1 VHGQPIKCASAAN
14 SFVPSSPFYGF
25 SDRRPESSNAV
36 TDQAEL
42 VVRNAKVTT
51 LTKDPPG
58 AQSLAVRKG
67 VIQAV
72 GTDRDISTLVG
83 PKTLVID
90 ALGRR
95 LVPGLNDSHLH
106 VIRGG
111 RMFALELRWD
121 QVPTLAEGLR
131 LLADRAATTPKGQWV
146 RVIGGWS
153 EFQFEERRMP
163 TLAEINAATGD
174 VPAFVMHLY
183 QGGILN
189 QAAVRS
195 LGWTRGTPD
204 PVGGQIVRD
213 ETGEPTGILLATP
226 NALILYSTIAAAPA
240 LSSDDQRTSTLQFLA
255 ELNSLG
261 ITSVIDAAG
270 GFQNFP
276 DDYQVVTGLAR
287 DGQLDVRIAYNL
299 FAQRPGEELDDYRR
313 WVTMTRPGDGDDW
326 LRCNG
331 AGENLVWAA
340 ADFECFQEPRPDL
353 PADME
358 DQLGGVLALLFEH
371 GWGFRIHATYD
382 ESMRRDLDV
391 LERLVSPG
399 EPLPV
404 RWFFDHAETAT
415 PATLDRVAALGG
427 GIASQDRMAFQAEHF
442 VSRYGTP
449 PAGTAPPLRG
459 IINRGIPLG
468 AGTDA
473 TRVSSYNP
481 WVSLGWYVTGKS
493 VGGLQH
499 RFDEELL
506 SRSEALE
513 AYTVGSA
520 WFSGDE
526 SHKGTLAVGSAADF
540 ALLSGDYFTVD
551 PSAIAAIRSVLTVV
565 GGRVVHATDEY
576 VNINRRPGG
585 SAPATPAGVHQAEVV
600 ADASSDAGE
609 HQQWAESQHR

>member
-1 VHGQPIKCASAAN
+1 
-14 SFVPSSPFYGF
+14 VP
-25 SDRRPESSNAV
+25 EWTTTV
-36 TDQAEL
+36 TDQADL

-51 LTKDPPG
+51 VAKNPPG
-58 AQSLAVRKG
+58 AESLAVRQG
-67 VIQAV
+67 LVQAI
-72 GTDRDISTLVG
+72 GTDREISALIG
-83 PKTLVID
+83 PETLVID
-90 ALGRR
+90 GLVRR

-131 LLADRAATTPKGQWV
+131 LLAERAATTPKGQWV

-189 QAAVRS
+189 QAAVRA
-195 LGWTRGTPD
+195 LGWTRSIPD

-213 ETGEPTGILLATP
+213 EAGEPTGILLATP

-240 LSSDDQRTSTLQFLA
+240 LSFEDQRSSTIQFLA

-261 ITSVIDAAG
+261 ITSAIDAAG

-276 DDYQVVTGLAR
+276 DDYEVVTRLAR
-287 DGQLDVRIAYNL
+287 EGQLDVRIAYNL

-313 WVTMTRPGDGDDW
+313 WVTMTSPGDGDDW

-358 DQLGGVLALLFEH
+358 DQLGAVLALLFEH

-391 LERLVSPG
+391 LERLVRPG

-415 PATLDRVAALGG
+415 PATLDRIAALGG

-442 VSRYGTP
+442 VSRYGAA
-449 PAGTAPPLRG
+449 PAATAPPLRG

-481 WVSLGWYVTGKS
+481 WVSLAWYVTGKS
-493 VGGLQH
+493 VGGFQH
-499 RFDEELL
+499 RFDEGLL
-506 SRSEALE
+506 SRTEALE

-526 SHKGTLAVGSAADF
+526 GHKGSLAVGSVADF
-540 ALLSGDYFTVD
+540 AVLSADYFAVD
-551 PSAIAAIRSVLTVV
+551 PSEIATIRSMLTVA

-576 VNINRRPGG
+576 VNINRRPTGTIPTT
-585 SAPATPAGVHQAEVV
+585 SAGVHQTEVV
-600 ADASSDAGE
+600 ADASLDAGE
-609 HQQWAESQHR
+609 HQQWAHSQHR

>member
-1 VHGQPIKCASAAN
+1 MGPACHHHPRGARHLHVVI
-14 SFVPSSPFYGF
+14 
-25 SDRRPESSNAV
+25 V
-36 TDQAEL
+36 TDEADL

-51 LTKDPPG
+51 LDKDHPS
-58 AQSLAVRKG
+58 AESLAVRQG
-67 VIQAV
+67 LIQAT
-72 GTDRDISTLVG
+72 GTEREISALIGSDTVVVDG
-83 PKTLVID
+83 
-90 ALGRR
+90 LGRR

-131 LLADRAATTPKGQWV
+131 LLAERAATTAEGQWV

-189 QAAVRS
+189 QAAVRA
-195 LGWTRGTPD
+195 LGWTRSTPD

-213 ETGEPTGILLATP
+213 AAGEPTGIVLATP

-240 LSSDDQRTSTLQFLA
+240 LSTEDQRTSTMQFLA

-261 ITSVIDAAG
+261 ITSAIDAAG
-270 GFQNFP
+270 GFQSFP

-299 FAQRPGEELDDYRR
+299 FAQRQGEELDDYRR

-353 PADME
+353 PDDME
-358 DQLGGVLALLFEH
+358 DQLGAVLTLLFEH
-371 GWGFRIHATYD
+371 GWGFRIHSTYD

-391 LERLVSPG
+391 LERLVGPG

-442 VSRYGTP
+442 VRRYGAGT
-449 PAGTAPPLRG
+449 AGTAPPLRG
-459 IINRGIPLG
+459 IISRGIPLG

-481 WVSLGWYVTGKS
+481 WVSLAWYVTGKS
-493 VGGLQH
+493 VGGLAH
-499 RFDEELL
+499 RFDDELL
-506 SRSEALE
+506 NRTEALE
-513 AYTVGSA
+513 AYTIGSA

-526 SHKGTLAVGSAADF
+526 TRKGTLAVGNLADF
-540 ALLSGDYFTVD
+540 TVLSADYFSVD
-551 PSAIAAIRSVLTVV
+551 PDEIASIRSVLTVV
-565 GGRVVHATDEY
+565 GGRVVHGTDEY
-576 VNINRRPGG
+576 AVINRG
-585 SAPATPAGVHQAEVV
+585 SVATVPAASAASGAASGVYQAAVV
-600 ADASSDAGE
+600 ADASADAGE
-609 HQQWAESQHR
+609 HQQWAESRHT

>member
-1 VHGQPIKCASAAN
+1 
-14 SFVPSSPFYGF
+14 
-25 SDRRPESSNAV
+25 
-36 TDQAEL
+36 
-42 VVRNAKVTT
+42 
-51 LTKDPPG
+51 
-58 AQSLAVRKG
+58 

-72 GTDRDISTLVG
+72 GTDRDISALVG

-213 ETGEPTGILLATP
+213 EAGEPTGILLATP

-240 LSSDDQRTSTLQFLA
+240 LSSDDQRTSTIQFLA

-261 ITSVIDAAG
+261 ITSAIDAAG

-358 DQLGGVLALLFEH
+358 DQLGAVLALLFEH

-442 VSRYGTP
+442 VSRYGTA

-481 WVSLGWYVTGKS
+481 WVSLGVVRHGQERRRIPAPLRRRAPQPQRS
-493 VGGLQH
+493 PGGLH
-499 RFDEELL
+499 RRLGL
-506 SRSEALE
+506 VLGRR
-513 AYTVGSA
+513 GR
-520 WFSGDE
+520 
-526 SHKGTLAVGSAADF
+526 KGTLAVGSVADF

-551 PSAIAAIRSVLTVV
+551 PSEIAAIRSVLTVV

-585 SAPATPAGVHQAEVV
+585 TAAATPAGVHQAEVV

>member
-1 VHGQPIKCASAAN
+1 M
-14 SFVPSSPFYGF
+14 
-25 SDRRPESSNAV
+25 PEWTTTV
-36 TDQAEL
+36 TDQADL

-51 LTKDPPG
+51 VAKNPPG
-58 AQSLAVRKG
+58 AESLAVRQG
-67 VIQAV
+67 LVQAI
-72 GTDRDISTLVG
+72 GTDREISALIG
-83 PKTLVID
+83 PETLVID
-90 ALGRR
+90 GLGRR

-131 LLADRAATTPKGQWV
+131 LLAERAATTPKGQWV

-189 QAAVRS
+189 QAAIRA
-195 LGWTRGTPD
+195 LGWTRSIPD

-213 ETGEPTGILLATP
+213 EAGEPTGILLATP

-240 LSSDDQRTSTLQFLA
+240 LSFEDQRSSTIQFLA

-261 ITSVIDAAG
+261 ITSAIDAAG

-276 DDYQVVTGLAR
+276 DDYEVVTRLAR
-287 DGQLDVRIAYNL
+287 EGQLDVRIAYNL

-313 WVTMTRPGDGDDW
+313 WVTMTSPGDGDDW

-358 DQLGGVLALLFEH
+358 DQLGAVLALLFEH

-391 LERLVSPG
+391 LERLVRPG

-415 PATLDRVAALGG
+415 PATLDRIAALGG

-442 VSRYGTP
+442 VSRYGAA
-449 PAGTAPPLRG
+449 PAATAPPLRG

-481 WVSLGWYVTGKS
+481 WVSLAWYVTGKS
-493 VGGLQH
+493 VGGFQH
-499 RFDEELL
+499 RFDEGLL
-506 SRSEALE
+506 SRTEALE

-526 SHKGTLAVGSAADF
+526 GHKGSLAVGSVADF
-540 ALLSGDYFTVD
+540 AVLSADYFAVD
-551 PSAIAAIRSVLTVV
+551 PSEIATIRSMLTVA

-576 VNINRRPGG
+576 VNINRRPTGTIPTT
-585 SAPATPAGVHQAEVV
+585 SAGVHQTEVV
-600 ADASSDAGE
+600 ADASLDAGE
-609 HQQWAESQHR
+609 HQQWAHSQHR

>member
-1 VHGQPIKCASAAN
+1 MTD
-14 SFVPSSPFYGF
+14 SP
-25 SDRRPESSNAV
+25 D
-36 TDQAEL
+36 L
-42 VVRNAKVTT
+42 VIRNAKVTT
-51 LTKDPPG
+51 LAKDSPA
-58 AQSLAVRKG
+58 AQSLAVRQG

-72 GTDRDISTLVG
+72 GTDRDISALVG
-83 PKTLVID
+83 PETLVID

-131 LLADRAATTPKGQWV
+131 LLTERAATTPKGQWV

-163 TLAEINAATGD
+163 TLAEINAATGE

-189 QAAVRS
+189 QAAVRA
-195 LGWTRGTPD
+195 LGWTRSTPN
-204 PVGGQIVRD
+204 PVGGQIVRN
-213 ETGEPTGILLATP
+213 EAGEPTGILLATP

-240 LSSDDQRTSTLQFLA
+240 LSSEEQRSSTIEFLA

-261 ITSVIDAAG
+261 ITSAIDAAG

-276 DDYQVVTGLAR
+276 DDYEVVTGLAR

-313 WVTMTRPGDGDDW
+313 WVTMTSPGDGDDW

-340 ADFECFQEPRPDL
+340 ADFECFQEPRPNL

-358 DQLGGVLALLFEH
+358 EQLGAVLALLFEH

-391 LERLVSPG
+391 LERLVRPG
-399 EPLPV
+399 EQLPV
-404 RWFFDHAETAT
+404 RWFFDHAETAS
-415 PATLDRVAALGG
+415 PATLDRIAALGG

-442 VSRYGTP
+442 VSRYGTA

-481 WVSLGWYVTGKS
+481 WVSLAWYVTGRS
-493 VGGLQH
+493 VGGLKH

-506 SRSEALE
+506 NRTEALE

-526 SHKGTLAVGSAADF
+526 KRKGTLGVGSVADL
-540 ALLSGDYFTVD
+540 AVLSADYFTVD
-551 PSAIAAIRSVLTVV
+551 PSDIGTIRSVLTVV

-576 VNINRRPGG
+576 VGINRSPEAVD
-585 SAPATPAGVHQAEVV
+585 SSTPAGVSQAEVV
-600 ADASSDAGE
+600 VDASSEAGD
-609 HQQWAESQHR
+609 HQQWAESHNG

>member
-1 VHGQPIKCASAAN
+1 
-14 SFVPSSPFYGF
+14 
-25 SDRRPESSNAV
+25 V

-51 LTKDPPG
+51 LVTG
-58 AQSLAVRKG
+58 APAAESLAIRQG
-67 VIQAV
+67 VVQAV
-72 GTDRDISTLVG
+72 GTDREIGALVG
-83 PKTLVID
+83 PGTLVID

-95 LVPGLNDSHLH
+95 LIPGLNDSHLH

-131 LLADRAATTPKGQWV
+131 LLAERATATPKGEWV

-153 EFQFEERRMP
+153 EFQFEEGRMP

-189 QAAVRS
+189 QAAIRS
-195 LGWTRGTPD
+195 LGWTRSTPD
-204 PVGGQIVRD
+204 PIGGQIVRD
-213 ETGEPTGILLATP
+213 AAGEPTGILLATP

-240 LSSDDQRTSTLQFLA
+240 LSSDDQRASTMQFLA
-255 ELNSLG
+255 ELNGLG
-261 ITSVIDAAG
+261 ITSAIDAAG

-287 DGQLDVRIAYNL
+287 EGKLDVRIAYNL
-299 FAQRPGEELDDYRR
+299 FAQRAGQELDDYRR

-340 ADFECFQEPRPDL
+340 ADFECFQEPRADL

-358 DQLGGVLALLFEH
+358 DQLGAVLALLFER

-391 LERLVSPG
+391 IERLVSPG
-399 EPLPV
+399 EPAPV
-404 RWFFDHAETAT
+404 RWFFDHGETAT
-415 PATLDRVAALGG
+415 PATLDRIAALGG
-427 GIASQDRMAFQAEHF
+427 GLASQDRMAFQAEHF
-442 VSRYGTP
+442 VSRYGTA

-468 AGTDA
+468 GGTDA

-481 WVSLGWYVTGKS
+481 WVSMAWYVTGKS

-506 SRSEALE
+506 SRTEALE

-526 SHKGTLAVGSAADF
+526 GHKGTLAVGSLADF
-540 ALLSGDYFTVD
+540 TVLSADYFTVD
-551 PSAIAAIRSVLTVV
+551 SSEISAIRSVLTVV
-565 GGRVVHATDEY
+565 GGRVAHATDDY
-576 VNINRRPGG
+576 VNINRGPTGPEPG
-585 SAPATPAGVHQAEVV
+585 TPPGVHQAEVV

-609 HQQWAESQHR
+609 HQQWAESQDR

>member
-1 VHGQPIKCASAAN
+1 MTD
-14 SFVPSSPFYGF
+14 SP
-25 SDRRPESSNAV
+25 D
-36 TDQAEL
+36 L

-51 LTKDPPG
+51 LAKDSPG
-58 AQSLAVRKG
+58 AQSLAVRQG
-67 VIQAV
+67 VIQAL
-72 GTDRDISTLVG
+72 GTDRDISALVG
-83 PKTLVID
+83 PETLVID

-121 QVPTLAEGLR
+121 QVPTLTEGLR
-131 LLADRAATTPKGQWV
+131 LLAERAATTPKGQWV

-163 TLAEINAATGD
+163 TLAEINVATGD

-189 QAAVRS
+189 QAAVRA
-195 LGWTRGTPD
+195 LGWTRTTPE

-213 ETGEPTGILLATP
+213 EAGEPTGILLATP

-240 LSSDDQRTSTLQFLA
+240 LSSEDQRTSTIQFLG

-261 ITSVIDAAG
+261 VTSAIDAAG

-276 DDYQVVTGLAR
+276 DDYEVVTGLAR

-299 FAQRPGEELDDYRR
+299 FAQRSGEELDDYRR

-353 PADME
+353 PGDME
-358 DQLGGVLALLFEH
+358 DQLGAVLALLFDH

-391 LERLVSPG
+391 LERLVRPG

-404 RWFFDHAETAT
+404 RWFFDHAETAM
-415 PATLDRVAALGG
+415 PATLDRIAALGG
-427 GIASQDRMAFQAEHF
+427 GVASQNRMAFQAEHF
-442 VSRYGTP
+442 VSRYGAA
-449 PAGTAPPLRG
+449 PASTAPPLRG

-481 WVSLGWYVTGKS
+481 WVSLAWYVTGKS
-493 VGGLQH
+493 VGGFQH

-506 SRSEALE
+506 SRTEALE

-520 WFSGDE
+520 WFSSDE
-526 SHKGTLAVGSAADF
+526 KRKGTLGVGSVADF
-540 ALLSGDYFTVD
+540 AVLSADFFTVD
-551 PSAIAAIRSVLTVV
+551 PTEIAAIRSVLTVV

-576 VNINRRPGG
+576 VGINQHQEAVDP
-585 SAPATPAGVHQAEVV
+585 STPAGVAQAEVV
-600 ADASSDAGE
+600 VNASSEAGE
-609 HQQWAESQHR
+609 HQQWADSQDGRRT

>member
-1 VHGQPIKCASAAN
+1 MTD
-14 SFVPSSPFYGF
+14 SP
-25 SDRRPESSNAV
+25 D
-36 TDQAEL
+36 L
-42 VVRNAKVTT
+42 VIRNARVTT
-51 LTKDPPG
+51 LAEGSPG
-58 AQSLAVRKG
+58 AQSLAVREG
-67 VIQAV
+67 VVQAV
-72 GTDRDISTLVG
+72 GSDRDISALIG
-83 PKTLVID
+83 PETLVID

-106 VIRGG
+106 LIRGG

-131 LLADRAATTPKGQWV
+131 LLAERAATTPKGQWV

-189 QAAVRS
+189 QAAIRA
-195 LGWTRGTPD
+195 LGWTRRTPD
-204 PVGGQIVRD
+204 PVGGQILRD
-213 ETGEPTGILLATP
+213 EAGEPTGILLATP
-226 NALILYSTIAAAPA
+226 SSLILYSTIAAAPA
-240 LSSDDQRTSTLQFLA
+240 LSSEDQRTSTLQFLA

-261 ITSVIDAAG
+261 ITSAIDAAG
-270 GFQNFP
+270 GFQDFP
-276 DDYQVVTGLAR
+276 DDYRVVTGLAR
-287 DGQLDVRIAYNL
+287 DGHLDVRIAYNL

-313 WVTMTRPGDGDDW
+313 WVAMTNPGDGDDW

-340 ADFECFQEPRPDL
+340 ADFECFQEPRPDF
-353 PADME
+353 PDNME
-358 DQLGGVLALLFEH
+358 SQLGAVLALLFER

-382 ESMRRDLDV
+382 ESMRRDLGV
-391 LERLVSPG
+391 LERLARPG

-442 VSRYGTP
+442 VSRYGAP
-449 PAGTAPPLRG
+449 LAGTAPPLRG

-481 WVSLGWYVTGKS
+481 WVSLAWYVTGKS
-493 VGGLQH
+493 VGGFQH

-506 SRSEALE
+506 TRTEALK

-526 SHKGTLAVGSAADF
+526 KRKGTLSVGKVADF
-540 ALLSGDYFTVD
+540 AVLSADYFTVD
-551 PSAIAAIRSVLTVV
+551 VTEIADIRSVLTVV

-576 VNINRRPGG
+576 VGMNRRPEAADS
-585 SAPATPAGVHQAEVV
+585 SAPAGVRQAGVV
-600 ADASSDAGE
+600 ADASSEADE
-609 HQQWAESQHR
+609 HRQWAENQDR

>member
-1 VHGQPIKCASAAN
+1 M
-14 SFVPSSPFYGF
+14 
-25 SDRRPESSNAV
+25 PEWTTTV
-36 TDQAEL
+36 TDQADL

-51 LTKDPPG
+51 VAKNPPG
-58 AQSLAVRKG
+58 AESLAVRQG
-67 VIQAV
+67 LVQAI
-72 GTDRDISTLVG
+72 GTDREISALIG
-83 PKTLVID
+83 PETLVID
-90 ALGRR
+90 GLVRR

-131 LLADRAATTPKGQWV
+131 LLAERAATTPKGQWV

-189 QAAVRS
+189 QAAVRA
-195 LGWTRGTPD
+195 LGWTRSIPD

-213 ETGEPTGILLATP
+213 EAGEPTGILLATP

-240 LSSDDQRTSTLQFLA
+240 LSFEDQRSSTIQFLA

-261 ITSVIDAAG
+261 ITSAIDAAG

-276 DDYQVVTGLAR
+276 DDYEVVTRLAR
-287 DGQLDVRIAYNL
+287 EGQLDVRIAYNL

-313 WVTMTRPGDGDDW
+313 WVTMTSPGDGDDW

-358 DQLGGVLALLFEH
+358 DQLGAVLALLFEH

-391 LERLVSPG
+391 LERLVRPG

-415 PATLDRVAALGG
+415 PATLDRIAALGG

-442 VSRYGTP
+442 VSRYGAA
-449 PAGTAPPLRG
+449 PAATAPPLRG

-481 WVSLGWYVTGKS
+481 WVSLAWYVTGKS
-493 VGGLQH
+493 VGGFQH
-499 RFDEELL
+499 RFDEGLL
-506 SRSEALE
+506 SRTEALE

-526 SHKGTLAVGSAADF
+526 GHKGSLAVGSVADF
-540 ALLSGDYFTVD
+540 AVLSADYFAVD
-551 PSAIAAIRSVLTVV
+551 PSEIATIRSMLTVA

-576 VNINRRPGG
+576 VNINRRPTGTIPTT
-585 SAPATPAGVHQAEVV
+585 SAGVHQTEVV
-600 ADASSDAGE
+600 ADASLDAGE
-609 HQQWAESQHR
+609 HQQWAHSQHR

>member
-1 VHGQPIKCASAAN
+1 MTD
-14 SFVPSSPFYGF
+14 SP
-25 SDRRPESSNAV
+25 D
-36 TDQAEL
+36 L

-51 LTKDPPG
+51 LANNSPD
-58 AQSLAVRKG
+58 AQSLAVRQG

-72 GTDRDISTLVG
+72 GTERDISALVG
-83 PKTLVID
+83 PETLVID

-121 QVPTLAEGLR
+121 QVTTLAEGLR
-131 LLADRAATTPKGQWV
+131 LLAERAARTPKGQWV

-153 EFQFEERRMP
+153 EFQFGERRMP

-189 QAAVRS
+189 KAAVRS
-195 LGWTRGTPD
+195 LGWTRSTPD
-204 PVGGQIVRD
+204 PVGGQIMRD
-213 ETGEPTGILLATP
+213 EAGEPTGILLATP

-240 LSSDDQRTSTLQFLA
+240 LSPDDQRTSTIEFLA

-261 ITSVIDAAG
+261 ITSAIDAAG

-276 DDYQVVTGLAR
+276 DDYEAITGLAR
-287 DGQLDVRIAYNL
+287 EGKLDVRIAYNL
-299 FAQRPGEELDDYRR
+299 FAQRSGEELDDYRR
-313 WVTMTRPGDGDDW
+313 WVTMTTPGDGDDW

-353 PADME
+353 PDDME
-358 DQLGGVLALLFEH
+358 SQLGAVLALLFEH
-371 GWGFRIHATYD
+371 RWGFRIHATYD

-391 LERLVSPG
+391 LERLVRPG

-442 VSRYGTP
+442 VSRYGRA
-449 PAGTAPPLRG
+449 PAGSAPPLRG

-481 WVSLGWYVTGKS
+481 WVSLAWYVTGKS
-493 VGGLQH
+493 VGGFQH
-499 RFDEELL
+499 RYDEELL
-506 SRSEALE
+506 SRTEALE

-520 WFSGDE
+520 WFSGE
-526 SHKGTLAVGSAADF
+526 EKRKGTLSVGRVADF
-540 ALLSGDYFTVD
+540 ALLSADYFTVD
-551 PSAIAAIRSVLTVV
+551 PTEIAAIRSVLTVV
-565 GGRVVHATDEY
+565 GGRVVHAADEY
-576 VNINRRPGG
+576 VGINRRPEAANP
-585 SAPATPAGVHQAEVV
+585 STPAGVQQAEVV
-600 ADASSDAGE
+600 VDASSEAGD
-609 HQQWAESQHR
+609 HQQWAEGQDR

>member
-1 VHGQPIKCASAAN
+1 LA
-14 SFVPSSPFYGF
+14 
-25 SDRRPESSNAV
+25 PERSTAV
-36 TDQAEL
+36 SDQADL

-51 LTKDPPG
+51 LAKDPPG
-58 AQSLAVRKG
+58 AESLAVSQG
-67 VIQAV
+67 LVQAV
-72 GTDRDISTLVG
+72 GTDRDISVLVG
-83 PKTLVID
+83 PETLVID

-111 RMFALELRWD
+111 RMYALELRWD
-121 QVPTLAEGLR
+121 QVPTLTEGLR

-189 QAAVRS
+189 QAAIQS
-195 LGWTRGTPD
+195 LGWTRSTPD

-213 ETGEPTGILLATP
+213 VAGEPTGILLAMP

-240 LSSDDQRTSTLQFLA
+240 LSSDDQRTSTIQFLA

-261 ITSVIDAAG
+261 ITSAIDAAG

-276 DDYQVVTGLAR
+276 DDYEVVTGLAG

-353 PADME
+353 PADMQG
-358 DQLGGVLALLFEH
+358 QLGAVLALLFEH

-404 RWFFDHAETAT
+404 RWFFDHAETAS

-442 VSRYGTP
+442 VRRYGAA

-459 IINRGIPLG
+459 ILNRGIPLG

-481 WVSLGWYVTGKS
+481 WVSLAWYVTGKS

-506 SRSEALE
+506 SRTEALE

-526 SHKGTLAVGSAADF
+526 GRKGSLSVGSAADF
-540 ALLSGDYFTVD
+540 AVLSDDYFTVD
-551 PSAIAAIRSVLTVV
+551 PSAIATIRSVLTVV

-576 VNINRRPGG
+576 VNINRRPSGT
-585 SAPATPAGVHQAEVV
+585 APAAQAGVHQSEVV

-609 HQQWAESQHR
+609 HQQWVESEHR

>member
-1 VHGQPIKCASAAN
+1 M
-14 SFVPSSPFYGF
+14 
-25 SDRRPESSNAV
+25 
-36 TDQAEL
+36 TDQADL

-51 LTKDPPG
+51 LAKGYPG
-58 AQSLAVRKG
+58 AEGVAVRQG

-72 GTDRDISTLVG
+72 GTDRDISALVG
-83 PKTLVID
+83 PETLVID

-111 RMFALELRWD
+111 RMFDLELRWD
-121 QVPTLAEGLR
+121 RVPTLAEGLR
-131 LLADRAATTPKGQWV
+131 LLADRAATTSTGQWV

-195 LGWTRGTPD
+195 LGWTRSTPD

-213 ETGEPTGILLATP
+213 EGGEPTGILLATP

-240 LSSDDQRTSTLQFLA
+240 LSSADQRTSTVHFLA

-261 ITSVIDAAG
+261 ITSAIDAAG

-276 DDYQVVTGLAR
+276 DDYEVVTGLAR
-287 DGQLDVRIAYNL
+287 DRLLDVRIAYNL

-358 DQLGGVLALLFEH
+358 NQLGAVLALLFEH

-442 VSRYGTP
+442 VSRYGGA

-481 WVSLGWYVTGKS
+481 WVSLAWYVTGKS
-493 VGGLQH
+493 VGGFQH

-506 SRSEALE
+506 SRTEALE

-526 SHKGTLAVGSAADF
+526 GRKGTLAVGCVADF
-540 ALLSGDYFTVD
+540 AVLSGDYFTVD
-551 PSAIAAIRSVLTVV
+551 PSEMAAIRSVLTVV

-576 VNINRRPGG
+576 LNINRPPGG
-585 SAPATPAGVHQAEVV
+585 AAGAAPAGVHQAEVV

-609 HQQWAESQHR
+609 HQQWAESQHP

>member
-1 VHGQPIKCASAAN
+1 MTD
-14 SFVPSSPFYGF
+14 SP
-25 SDRRPESSNAV
+25 D
-36 TDQAEL
+36 L

-51 LTKDPPG
+51 LAEDSAG
-58 AQSLAVRKG
+58 AQSLAVRQG
-67 VIQAV
+67 VIQAL
-72 GTDRDISTLVG
+72 GTDRDISALVG
-83 PKTLVID
+83 PETLVID

-121 QVPTLAEGLR
+121 QVPTLTEGLR
-131 LLADRAATTPKGQWV
+131 LLAERAATTPNGQWV

-163 TLAEINAATGD
+163 TLAEINGATGD

-189 QAAVRS
+189 QAAVRA
-195 LGWTRGTPD
+195 LGWTRSTPD

-213 ETGEPTGILLATP
+213 EAGVPTGILLATP
-226 NALILYSTIAAAPA
+226 NALILYSAIAAAPA
-240 LSSDDQRTSTLQFLA
+240 LSSEDQRTSTIQFLA

-261 ITSVIDAAG
+261 ITSAIDAAG

-276 DDYQVVTGLAR
+276 DDYEVVTGLAR

-299 FAQRPGEELDDYRR
+299 FAQRPGKELDDYRR

-353 PADME
+353 SDEME
-358 DQLGGVLALLFEH
+358 SQLGAVLALLFEH

-391 LERLVSPG
+391 LERLVRPG

-415 PATLDRVAALGG
+415 PATLDRIAALGG

-442 VSRYGTP
+442 AARYGTAL
-449 PAGTAPPLRG
+449 AGTAPPLRA
-459 IINRGIPLG
+459 IINRSIPLG

-481 WVSLGWYVTGKS
+481 WVSLEWYVTGKS
-493 VGGLQH
+493 VGGFQH

-506 SRSEALE
+506 SRTEALA

-526 SHKGTLAVGSAADF
+526 KRKGTLSVGSVADF
-540 ALLSGDYFTVD
+540 AVLSADYFTVD
-551 PSAIAAIRSVLTVV
+551 PTEIAAIRAVLTVV

-576 VNINRRPGG
+576 VDINRSREAVG
-585 SAPATPAGVHQAEVV
+585 SSTQAGVHQAEVV
-600 ADASSDAGE
+600 VDASAEAGA
-609 HQQWAESQHR
+609 HQQWAESQDG

>member
-1 VHGQPIKCASAAN
+1 MTD
-14 SFVPSSPFYGF
+14 SP
-25 SDRRPESSNAV
+25 D
-36 TDQAEL
+36 L

-51 LTKDPPG
+51 LAKDSPG
-58 AQSLAVRKG
+58 AQSLAVRQG
-67 VIQAV
+67 VIQAL
-72 GTDRDISTLVG
+72 GTDRDISALVG
-83 PKTLVID
+83 PETLVID

-121 QVPTLAEGLR
+121 QVPTLTEGLR
-131 LLADRAATTPKGQWV
+131 LLAERAATTPKGQWV

-163 TLAEINAATGD
+163 TLAEINVATGD

-189 QAAVRS
+189 QAAVRA
-195 LGWTRGTPD
+195 LGWTRSTPE

-213 ETGEPTGILLATP
+213 EAGEPTGILLATP

-240 LSSDDQRTSTLQFLA
+240 LSSEDQRTSTIQFLG

-261 ITSVIDAAG
+261 VTSAIDAAG

-276 DDYQVVTGLAR
+276 DDYEVVTGLAR

-299 FAQRPGEELDDYRR
+299 FAQRSGEELDDYRR

-353 PADME
+353 PGDME
-358 DQLGGVLALLFEH
+358 DQLGAVLALLFDH

-391 LERLVSPG
+391 LERLVRPG

-404 RWFFDHAETAT
+404 RWFFDHAETAM
-415 PATLDRVAALGG
+415 PATLDRIAALGG
-427 GIASQDRMAFQAEHF
+427 GVASQDRMAFQAEHF
-442 VSRYGTP
+442 VSRYGAA
-449 PAGTAPPLRG
+449 PASTAPPLRG

-481 WVSLGWYVTGKS
+481 WVSLAWYVTGKS
-493 VGGLQH
+493 VGGFQH

-506 SRSEALE
+506 SRTEALE

-520 WFSGDE
+520 WFSSDE
-526 SHKGTLAVGSAADF
+526 KRKGTLGVGSVADF
-540 ALLSGDYFTVD
+540 AVLSADFFTVD
-551 PSAIAAIRSVLTVV
+551 PTEIAAIRSVLTVV

-576 VNINRRPGG
+576 VGINQHQEAVDP
-585 SAPATPAGVHQAEVV
+585 STPAGVAQAEVV
-600 ADASSDAGE
+600 VNASSEAGE
-609 HQQWAESQHR
+609 HQQWADSQDGRRT

>member
-1 VHGQPIKCASAAN
+1 MTD
-14 SFVPSSPFYGF
+14 SP
-25 SDRRPESSNAV
+25 D
-36 TDQAEL
+36 L

-51 LTKDPPG
+51 LTKDYPA
-58 AQSLAVRKG
+58 AQSLAVRQG
-67 VIQAV
+67 AIQAV
-72 GTDRDISTLVG
+72 GTDREISALVG
-83 PKTLVID
+83 PGTVVID

-131 LLADRAATTPKGQWV
+131 LLAERAASTPKGQWV

-183 QGGILN
+183 QGGVLN
-189 QAAVRS
+189 QAAVIA
-195 LGWTRGTPD
+195 LGWTRNTPD

-213 ETGEPTGILLATP
+213 EAGEATGILLATP

-240 LSSDDQRTSTLQFLA
+240 LSSEEQRTSTIQFLA

-261 ITSVIDAAG
+261 ITSAIDAAG

-276 DDYQVVTGLAR
+276 DDYEVVTRLAR
-287 DGQLDVRIAYNL
+287 NGRLDVRIAYNL

-353 PADME
+353 SVDME
-358 DQLGGVLALLFEH
+358 DQLGAVLALLFEH

-391 LERLVSPG
+391 IERLVSPG

-404 RWFFDHAETAT
+404 RWFFDHGETAT
-415 PATLDRVAALGG
+415 PATLDRIAALGG
-427 GIASQDRMAFQAEHF
+427 GMASQDRMAFQAEHF
-442 VSRYGTP
+442 VSRYGTA
-449 PAGTAPPLRG
+449 PAGTAPPLRS

-481 WVSLGWYVTGKS
+481 WVSLAWYVTGKS
-493 VGGLQH
+493 VGGFPH

-506 SRSEALE
+506 SRTEALE

-526 SHKGTLAVGSAADF
+526 ERKGTLGIGRMADF
-540 ALLSGDYFTVD
+540 AVLNADYFTVD
-551 PSAIAAIRSVLTVV
+551 PSDIATIRSVLTVV
-565 GGRVVHATDEY
+565 GGRVVHGTDEY
-576 VNINRRPGG
+576 VNINRRREAIDP
-585 SAPATPAGVHQAEVV
+585 SKPAGVAQAEVV
-600 ADASSDAGE
+600 VDASSDAGE
-609 HQQWAESQHR
+609 HQQWAESQSR